1 MNMVDHQHVG
11 MNVTGMPL
19 SSVAEALQVKSVIWL
34 SNKDRASIIPSLD
47 EVLGLVWHIVAG

>member
-1 MNMVDHQHVG
+1 MISHQHVG

-47 EVLGLVWHIVAG
+47 EVLGLVWQIVAG